1 VPRPRLSAV
10 VSAVVRVPAGRD
22 ARIFAVASVV
32 DALGGGL
39 FMPIAALFFVKVAGL
54 PIEQVGLGL
63 SITGVVGLAGPVLG
77 GPLVDRFG
85 ARRATIGLY
94 ALRALGYGLFPFVR
108 GFWPFV
114 AAAALTGLA
123 DRTARPAIQ
132 ALVATLADE
141 RERVTMFAFVRSV
154 RNLGYGVGGLLVSAA
169 LAVGGR
175 GPYVA
180 LVLGDALTFA
190 VAGLLLVRVRD
201 VPVATPEGPRQGY
214 RDMLRDRRFLA
225 LTACNG
231 VLSLHLSV
239 LLFGFPL
246 WIDQRTNAPTAMTGV
261 IFTLNSLLVVVLQLP
276 FSRRTVS
283 VADGGRALWRSGL
296 VLAATCGLLMLTP
309 GLPAV
314 AAVALL
320 LLVGVVEVV
329 AEIYAAAGGWA
340 VSLGLAPEAARGR
353 YLGIWTL
360 GFAVHDI
367 AGPAIMAWVVVRG
380 GRLGLAAFAAVVVL
394 AGAGARALASG
405 HPEDPLPQR
414 LDAVEHGIHDGDPA
428 PEQAV

>member
-1 VPRPRLSAV
+1 VLSVPDS
-10 VSAVVRVPAGRD
+10 RD

-39 FMPIAALFFVKVAGL
+39 FLPVAALFFVKVAGL
-54 PIEQVGLGL
+54 PVAQVGLGL
-63 SITGVVGLAGPVLG
+63 SLTGVVGLAGPVLA
-77 GPLVDRFG
+77 GPLVDRYG
-85 ARRATIGLY
+85 ARRATVALY
-94 ALRALGYGLFPFVR
+94 AMRAVGYALFPFVR
-108 GFWPFV
+108 GFWPFL
-114 AAAALTGLA
+114 AAVALTGLA
-123 DRTARPAIQ
+123 DRMARPAIQ

-141 RERVTMFAFVRSV
+141 RDRVTMFAFVRSV
-154 RNLGYGVGGLLVSAA
+154 RNLGYGIGGLLVSAA
-169 LAVGGR
+169 LAIGGR

-180 LVLGDALTFA
+180 LVVGDAATFA
-190 VAGLLLVRVRD
+190 VSGVLLARVRD
-201 VPVATPEGPRQGY
+201 VRAALPEGPRTGY
-214 RDMLRDRRFLA
+214 RELLRDRRFLA
-225 LTACNG
+225 LTACHG

-239 LLFGFPL
+239 LLIGFPL
-246 WIDQRTNAPTAMTGV
+246 WIDQRTDAPTAVAGA

-276 FSRRTVS
+276 FSRRTVT

-296 VLAATCGLLMLTP
+296 VLAATCLLLMLTP
-309 GLPAV
+309 GLPAA

-320 LLVGVVEVV
+320 LLIGVVEVV
-329 AEIYAAAGGWA
+329 AEIYEAAGGWA
-340 VSLGLAPEAARGR
+340 VSLGLAPEDARGR
-353 YLGIWTL
+353 YLGVWSL

-367 AGPAIMAWVVVRG
+367 AGPALMAWVVVRG
-380 GRLGLAAFAAVVVL
+380 GRLGLALLASVVVL